1 MELKLSDKTLRK
13 ILIGVAFVAV
23 IILIVNG
30 LFRRSNYV
38 FPTTGTAQEDT
49 TLNTQLQACQTTYS
63 QAILAGTNETTA
75 QAALKTCVS
84 GKVSTYI
91 QTKCSYTNG
100 EQPAASD
107 TAGRAAWTVY
117 QANIRT
123 IRDAYTN
130 EIIAASVTPPDTA
143 YPLALVQAARKA
155 DLTGA
160 TRQYLATACPST
172 TGPGFYTPADYG
184 TSITTDATTG
194 QSTVTRTTV
203 TYPDPV
209 SAKYKSWTGT
219 ANAGY
224 GFDPARITRANI
236 IAWGLGAARLDVTDG
251 SATGPRPPATGTR
264 YTNASSAG
272 IPNWV
277 VARDF
282 GPGTIGTAVPV
293 TYAATNST
301 TVSKADITLPYTYAA

>member
-13 ILIGVAFVAV
+13 ILIGVAIVAV

-63 QAILAGTNETTA
+63 QAILAGTNEATA
-75 QAALKTCVS
+75 KAALKTCVS

-100 EQPAASD
+100 EQPAATD
-107 TAGRAAWTVY
+107 TTGRAAWTVY
-117 QANIRT
+117 QTNIRA

-130 EIIAASVTPPDTA
+130 EITAGASDAAYLPI
-143 YPLALVQAARKA
+143 VQAARKA

-184 TSITTDATTG
+184 TSITTNVTTG
-194 QSTVTRTTV
+194 QSTVTTTTV

-209 SAKYKSWTGT
+209 SAKYSSWTSA

-224 GFDPARITRANI
+224 GFDRARITRANI
-236 IAWGLGAARLDVTDG
+236 EAWAIGAGVIADNAVSPTAAL
-251 SATGPRPPATGTR
+251 APTGTK
-264 YTNASSAG
+264 YTNVSSAG

-282 GPGTIGTAVPV
+282 GPGTIGTTVPV
-293 TYAATNST
+293 SYAAADAS
-301 TVSKADITLPYTYAA
+301 TVSKANITLPYTYA

>member
-13 ILIGVAFVAV
+13 ILIGVAIVAV

-63 QAILAGTNETTA
+63 QAILAGTNEATA
-75 QAALKTCVS
+75 KAALKTCVS

-100 EQPAASD
+100 EQPAATD
-107 TAGRAAWTVY
+107 TTGRAAWAAY
-117 QANIRT
+117 QANIRA

-130 EIIAASVTPPDTA
+130 EITAGASDATYLT
-143 YPLALVQAARKA
+143 LVQAARKA

-160 TRQYLATACPST
+160 TRQYLSNACPST

-184 TSITTDATTG
+184 TTITTDATTG
-194 QSTVTRTTV
+194 QSTVTTTTV

-209 SAKYKSWTGT
+209 SAKYSSWTSA

-224 GFDPARITRANI
+224 GFDATRITRANI
-236 IAWGLGAARLDVTDG
+236 EAWGLGAAMLDLITG
-251 SATGPRPPATGTR
+251 TPNGPRPPATGTK

-293 TYAATNST
+293 SYAAADSS
-301 TVSKADITLPYTYAA
+301 TVSKANITLPYTYA

>member
-13 ILIGVAFVAV
+13 ILIGVAIVAV

-63 QAILAGTNETTA
+63 QAILAGTNEATA
-75 QAALKTCVS
+75 KAALKTCVS

-100 EQPAASD
+100 EQPAATD
-107 TAGRAAWTVY
+107 TTGRTAWAAY
-117 QANIRT
+117 QTNIRA

-130 EIIAASVTPPDTA
+130 EITAGASDAAYLSI
-143 YPLALVQAARKA
+143 VQAARKA

-172 TGPGFYTPADYG
+172 TSGPGFYTPADYG

-194 QSTVTRTTV
+194 QSTVTPTTA

-209 SAKYKSWTGT
+209 STKYSSWTTT

-224 GFDPARITRANI
+224 GFDAMRITRANI
-236 IAWGLGAARLDVTDG
+236 IAWGIGAALLDLINGTPI
-251 SATGPRPPATGTR
+251 GPRPPATDTK

-282 GPGTIGTAVPV
+282 GPGTIGTLVPV
-293 TYAATNST
+293 SYAAPDST
-301 TVSKADITLPYTYAA
+301 TVSKANITLPYTYA